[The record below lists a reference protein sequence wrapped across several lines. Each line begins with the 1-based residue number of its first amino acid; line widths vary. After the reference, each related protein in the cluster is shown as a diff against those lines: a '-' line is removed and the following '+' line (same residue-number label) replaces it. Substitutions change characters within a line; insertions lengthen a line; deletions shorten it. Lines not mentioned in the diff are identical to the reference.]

1 MPIRSFEQLT
11 PHIHPTAYVDETAL
25 VIGDVEIGQD
35 SSIWPMSVVRGDIQ
49 SIRIG
54 ARTSIQ
60 DGTIIHVTHDSRF
73 CPGGQPT
80 VIGNDV
86 TVGHKVILHACT
98 IENFCLIGMGAII
111 MDKAVVQSRVTIGA
125 GSVVP
130 PGKVLESGFLYVG
143 SPIRPVRP
151 LTEREL
157 EFLEYSAQNYRR
169 LKDRYRAMSGSS
181 IETASETAP
190 IKPETPPAA
199 PPAAP
204 KPRTRRSTAR
214 KRD

>member
-1 MPIRSFEQLT
+1 MSIRPFEQHT
-11 PHIHPTAYVDETAL
+11 PHIHPTAYVDTAAL

-80 VIGNDV
+80 LIGNDV

-98 IENFCLIGMGAII
+98 IEDFCLIGMGAIV
-111 MDKAVVQSRVTIGA
+111 MDKAVVRSRVTIGA

-143 SPIRPVRP
+143 SPVKQIRP

-157 EFLEYSAQNYRR
+157 EFLEYSAQNYQR
-169 LKDRYRAMSGSS
+169 LKDRHRAMAGSADA
-181 IETASETAP
+181 ASNPAP
-190 IKPETPPAA
+190 IKPEVPPAT
-199 PPAAP
+199 P
-204 KPRTRRSTAR
+204 KPRTRRSATPKHR
-214 KRD
+214 